1 MASSLKIATILL
13 ISMIVAQ
20 PFAAQAAVTC
30 VTVASTMRPCI
41 PYLVNGGAVPPA
53 CCGGVKSL
61 MSAAETPKDR
71 QNTCTCLK
79 FAADNLKGISPNN
92 AAGLP
97 SACGV
102 SIPYPIGPNTDCT
115 TVK

>member
-13 ISMIVAQ
+13 ISMIVAHQ
-20 PFAAQAAVTC
+20 PFAARADVTC
-30 VTVASTMRPCI
+30 FTVASTMRPCI

-61 MSAAETPKDR
+61 MSAADTPKDR
-71 QNTCTCLK
+71 QTTCSCLK
-79 FAADNLKGISPNN
+79 AAADLIK
-92 AAGLP
+92 AGLP

-102 SIPYPIGPNTDCT
+102 TIPYPIGPNTDCT
-115 TVK
+115 TMLHF